1 MKTEEKALVILA
13 KRIQELRKHHGWSQP
28 ELGKKIGT
36 SGAIVGRYERGE
48 VTPSIEV
55 ARKMA
60 KVFDVTVDYL
70 ISGRDIP
77 DILKDRDMLNR
88 WQNLEELPSEDKDHI
103 IYVVDGLIRDAKA
116 RKTYTS

>member
-13 KRIQELRKHHGWSQP
+13 KRIQELRKQRGWSQP

-70 ISGRDIP
+70 INERDIP
-77 DILKDRDMLNR
+77 EILSDREMLDR
-88 WQNLEELPSEDKDHI
+88 WQDMQQLSEDDRAHVLSVI
-103 IYVVDGLIRDAKA
+103 DGFIRDAKT